1 MIEPYEVYKLYLAI
15 KLHFT
20 TKSYDVVKYK
30 GKVRVKPETF
40 KKRKDMVSIKKLAR
54 DYKREEI
61 IDFLVAN
68 FVSGER
74 WGGLFDIQAS
84 KRYEDWKAKKNQREY
99 LFQRDVSKILLEM
112 EKQKVGAFFEKNG
125 IILSGNQ
132 YICDDKCWKMV
143 NLSNKFNKIDQSDNT
158 FYHFITE
165 NNLINLIDNY
175 NNELTITDFLIHHD
189 EKFCEEIDNN
199 FNEYL

>member
-30 GKVRVKPETF
+30 GKVRVTPETF
-40 KKRKDMVSIKKLAR
+40 RKRKDMVSIKKLAR

-84 KRYEDWKAKKNQREY
+84 KRYEDWKVKKNQREY
-99 LFQRDVSKILLEM
+99 LFKRDVSKIVLEM

-125 IILSGNQ
+125 KINKPKNYRITFFEKNKSFKTPVYKRNQLVRGQTIRGPAIIEQMDSTAIIFPKDIG
-132 YICDDKCWKMV
+132 
-143 NLSNKFNKIDQSDNT
+143 KIDNWG
-158 FYHFITE
+158 
-165 NNLINLIDNY
+165 NLIISTNG
-175 NNELTITDFLIHHD
+175 
-189 EKFCEEIDNN
+189 
-199 FNEYL
+199 

>member
-84 KRYEDWKAKKNQREY
+84 KRYEDWKVKKNQREY
-99 LFQRDVSKILLEM
+99 IFKRDVSKIVLEM

-125 IILSGNQ
+125 KQGLTFRLYFGTMIEIETLVILDKIFNFVEET
-132 YICDDKCWKMV
+132 DDILLEDVVLLVKKYRPFVKVTDSMREV
-143 NLSNKFNKIDQSDNT
+143 AKT
-158 FYHFITE
+158 
-165 NNLINLIDNY
+165 
-175 NNELTITDFLIHHD
+175 LTQ
-189 EKFCEEIDNN
+189 KPV
-199 FNEYL
+199 

>member
-1 MIEPYEVYKLYLAI
+1 MSTRA
-15 KLHFT
+15 T
-20 TKSYDVVKYK
+20 SD
-30 GKVRVKPETF
+30 
-40 KKRKDMVSIKKLAR
+40 KKDHQQRAKNQPVNNERHHPDPV
-54 DYKREEI
+54 DKREEI

-125 IILSGNQ
+125 KQGLTFRLYFGRMIEIETLVILDKIFDFVEETDDVLLEDDCVAYLKGLTGESESYYNDRINQ
-132 YICDDKCWKMV
+132 ADANGDIPNWC
-143 NLSNKFNKIDQSDNT
+143 N
-158 FYHFITE
+158 
-165 NNLINLIDNY
+165 
-175 NNELTITDFLIHHD
+175 
-189 EKFCEEIDNN
+189 
-199 FNEYL
+199 

>member
-40 KKRKDMVSIKKLAR
+40 RKRKDMVSIKKLAR

-84 KRYEDWKAKKNQREY
+84 KRYEDWKIKKNGSSYIFTKKHENKKEVYEEKY
-99 LFQRDVSKILLEM
+99 LEEFIR
-112 EKQKVGAFFEKNG
+112 KNG
-125 IILSGNQ
+125 
-132 YICDDKCWKMV
+132 KV
-143 NLSNKFNKIDQSDNT
+143 FKI
-158 FYHFITE
+158 
-165 NNLINLIDNY
+165 
-175 NNELTITDFLIHHD
+175 
-189 EKFCEEIDNN
+189 
-199 FNEYL
+199 

>member
-40 KKRKDMVSIKKLAR
+40 RKRKDMVSIKKLAR

-84 KRYEDWKAKKNQREY
+84 KRYEDWKAKKNQRCVIAKLQAVRAVAAGLKKE
-99 LFQRDVSKILLEM
+99 FQSKARI
-112 EKQKVGAFFEKNG
+112 N
-125 IILSGNQ
+125 NQ
-132 YICDDKCWKMV
+132 PHRAV
-143 NLSNKFNKIDQSDNT
+143 
-158 FYHFITE
+158 
-165 NNLINLIDNY
+165 
-175 NNELTITDFLIHHD
+175 
-189 EKFCEEIDNN
+189 
-199 FNEYL
+199 

>member
-84 KRYEDWKAKKNQREY
+84 KRYDDWKVKKNQREY

-125 IILSGNQ
+125 KQGLTFRLYFGTMIEIETLVILDK
-132 YICDDKCWKMV
+132 IFDFVEETDDILLEDVVLLVKKYRPFVKVTDSMREV
-143 NLSNKFNKIDQSDNT
+143 AKT
-158 FYHFITE
+158 
-165 NNLINLIDNY
+165 
-175 NNELTITDFLIHHD
+175 LTH
-189 EKFCEEIDNN
+189 
-199 FNEYL
+199 

>member
-1 MIEPYEVYKLYLAI
+1 MYLWELYRCSSGILWQNEIEIESVKKLLTASLKEKIKAEAIGLNLVKGQKSYEITYMIEPYEVYKLYLAI

-40 KKRKDMVSIKKLAR
+40 RKRKDMVSIKKLAR

-84 KRYEDWKAKKNQREY
+84 RDTRIGRQKRIRERISLSKGCLKDTTRDGKAKSWR
-99 LFQRDVSKILLEM
+99 
-112 EKQKVGAFFEKNG
+112 FF
-125 IILSGNQ
+125 
-132 YICDDKCWKMV
+132 
-143 NLSNKFNKIDQSDNT
+143 
-158 FYHFITE
+158 
-165 NNLINLIDNY
+165 
-175 NNELTITDFLIHHD
+175 
-189 EKFCEEIDNN
+189 
-199 FNEYL
+199 